1 MVCQFVRKP
10 QCSYVS
16 SEGFFVASLDSGVN
30 CLKSTPAIFV
40 DVIASAF
47 VKVPM
52 DLLPKRRS
60 GGEWNAKSRSVFES
74 AKAGRMSGPAR
85 MTSRATNS

>member
-1 MVCQFVRKP
+1 MV
-10 QCSYVS
+10 VS
-16 SEGFFVASLDSGVN
+16 R

-40 DVIASAF
+40 NVTASAF

-60 GGEWNAKSRSVFES
+60 SGEWNAKSRSVFES
-74 AKAGRMSGPAR
+74 AKAG
-85 MTSRATNS
+85 